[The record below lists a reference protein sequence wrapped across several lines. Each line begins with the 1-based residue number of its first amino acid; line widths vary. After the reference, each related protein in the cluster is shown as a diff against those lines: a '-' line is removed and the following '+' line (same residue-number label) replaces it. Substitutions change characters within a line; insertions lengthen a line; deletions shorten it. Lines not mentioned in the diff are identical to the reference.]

1 MNERMAKKIY
11 IGLDFSSPYFY
22 GGKTVNANDF
32 DKLAQAADL
41 IKGLLD
47 TMIYLEDARQDRQIS
62 ITILYLLRQCWK
74 KRFCYSGKL
83 IRQKMGGTKRK
94 CRRMTACVAAST
106 CYMPDR
112 KII

>member
-1 MNERMAKKIY
+1 MRTSVAGMNERMAKKIY

-62 ITILYLLRQCWK
+62 ITILYSFEAVLEKALLLLWEINK
-74 KRFCYSGKL
+74 AEDGWDKAE
-83 IRQKMGGTKRK
+83 M
-94 CRRMTACVAAST
+94 
-106 CYMPDR
+106 
-112 KII
+112 

>member
-41 IKGLLD
+41 IKP
-47 TMIYLEDARQDRQIS
+47 ES
-62 ITILYLLRQCWK
+62 VN
-74 KRFCYSGKL
+74 F
-83 IRQKMGGTKRK
+83 
-94 CRRMTACVAAST
+94 V
-106 CYMPDR
+106 
-112 KII
+112 

>member
-62 ITILYLLRQCWK
+62 ITILYSFEAVLEKALLLLWEINK
-74 KRFCYSGKL
+74 AEDGWDKAE
-83 IRQKMGGTKRK
+83 M
-94 CRRMTACVAAST
+94 
-106 CYMPDR
+106 
-112 KII
+112 